1 MREAPVTTPSTPS
14 DTAAALAAVLFS
26 QQQWQLRKVERR
38 HLREGSYSVAS
49 VSIDCVPQALPELR
63 YQLAHEAADRGG
75 QVLVPITMMRKGAL
89 RGFDMR
95 DDSGCAVPVIGRSE
109 YRELMVALL
118 MHELGDAALAER
130 TELLADAL
138 AAVVDGDVEAASH
151 TAVDLVV
158 EGTYLETRCVDASEL
173 STYAA
178 QLILRLADS
187 YVLIAL
193 LPEERAGRRQVVKY
207 EHHSHDQYAGLPLK
221 RRRSTLGRL
230 QSFLYERLSGG
241 PVLRFRLAAGLEPAT
256 YEFELSHP
264 AGSASHHFEV
274 LIPDKL
280 ICTRLTMPGTS
291 GRPDRNTTDI
301 TPDGVAH
308 AVATYTEDPDDGAMV
323 EFRVPLKGLRM
334 NAALVCGV
342 TSIMLLLGL
351 LLPGAQQ
358 ALLDASDGAAA
369 LLLAVPAVAFA
380 FAVGE
385 REPDMVAL
393 LLQPLRVVIVGCAL
407 LLLACAGSIVGVLHD
422 WARYPL
428 WWLGAIMTA
437 LTCATLLWTTIRVV
451 VGRVRHHGG

>member
-1 MREAPVTTPSTPS
+1 
-14 DTAAALAAVLFS
+14 
-26 QQQWQLRKVERR
+26 
-38 HLREGSYSVAS
+38 
-49 VSIDCVPQALPELR
+49 
-63 YQLAHEAADRGG
+63 
-75 QVLVPITMMRKGAL
+75 
-89 RGFDMR
+89 
-95 DDSGCAVPVIGRSE
+95 
-109 YRELMVALL
+109 
-118 MHELGDAALAER
+118 
-130 TELLADAL
+130 
-138 AAVVDGDVEAASH
+138 
-151 TAVDLVV
+151 
-158 EGTYLETRCVDASEL
+158 
-173 STYAA
+173 
-178 QLILRLADS
+178 
-187 YVLIAL
+187 
-193 LPEERAGRRQVVKY
+193 
-207 EHHSHDQYAGLPLK
+207 
-221 RRRSTLGRL
+221 
-230 QSFLYERLSGG
+230 
-241 PVLRFRLAAGLEPAT
+241 
-256 YEFELSHP
+256 
-264 AGSASHHFEV
+264 
-274 LIPDKL
+274 
-280 ICTRLTMPGTS
+280 
-291 GRPDRNTTDI
+291 
-301 TPDGVAH
+301 AH